1 MYNSN
6 EKNAYYYLRS
16 LPFFS
21 GVLLFLIFLWANP
34 ELVRALGKYISYGP
48 EENFARYGWYLYYLI
63 IPFCVSGLSRVKY
76 HWPMVSV
83 FMLAPIVLCLSYWL
97 WELLGW
103 VVMGIYLIALVT
115 ILDVTD
121 KRRGKEH
128 DIYKWTVI
136 ATCGIYAVLRVIGG
150 LFASD
155 ILGFID
161 FAFVIAIGGYFMLTS
176 IVDCF
181 KSDEDLKF
189 ADIQPSSISFLYIL
203 IILFLMILM
212 AGIERSKPQRSSAK
226 QTNQQTTS
234 RKATTY
240 VCTAS
245 TLNIRNMPNSS
256 ARTLG
261 KLKKGEKIEVYQF
274 VNDYAEINYAGQKGY
289 VSKKYLT
296 TVDKYK
302 ASSSTSSSYN
312 KKAVQTT
319 SSQTQQIKPVP
330 ADARQLHAGR
340 MTSKPRTDD
349 SGRDNIYAVT
359 QGSGYIT
366 VWFVI
371 PRFNTFEVSSRTYL
385 TAQNG
390 SQNIKLKVKEMGEW
404 TKEKGYVKFKLDV
417 HHAEDYSSDRL
428 FGLIFDE
435 IDPSITTITIKDEK
449 RNWEWTGIH
458 LNPSK

>member
-1 MYNSN
+1 MYNIE

-21 GVLLFLIFLWANP
+21 GVLLFLIFLKANP
-34 ELVRALGKYISYGP
+34 DMVRVLGSYITYGP
-48 EENFARYGWYLYYLI
+48 EENFGRYGWYLYYLI

-83 FMLAPIVLCLSYWL
+83 FMLAPIALCLSYWL

-161 FAFVIAIGGYFMLTS
+161 FAFVIAMGGYFMLTS

-203 IILFLMILM
+203 ILVILMILM
-212 AGIERSKPQRSSAK
+212 ASAEGRNPNSSTAK
-226 QTNQQTTS
+226 QTNQQ
-234 RKATTY
+234 ATEAKTMTY
-240 VCTAS
+240 VCTAN
-245 TLNIRNMPNSS
+245 TLNVRSMPNSS
-256 ARTLG
+256 ALTIGILTKG
-261 KLKKGEKIEVYQF
+261 KQVEVYGF
-274 VNDYAEINYAGQKGY
+274 VNDFAEINYAGNRRY
-289 VSKKYLT
+289 VSKKYIIPISQ
-296 TVDKYK
+296 YR
-302 ASSSTSSSYN
+302 ASSTVNSKQKST
-312 KKAVQTT
+312 QTT
-319 SSQTQQIKPVP
+319 TQTQPVKPIP
-330 ADARQLHAGR
+330 AEARQLHAGH
-340 MTSKPRTDD
+340 MTSKPRIDEAGND
-349 SGRDNIYAVT
+349 KVYAVT
-359 QGSGYIT
+359 QGAGYTT
-366 VWFVI
+366 VWFVV
-371 PRFNTFEVSSRTYL
+371 PRFDTFEVSSRTYI
-385 TAQNG
+385 TAQNV

-417 HHAEDYSSDRL
+417 KHDEDYVTDRL

-435 IDPSITTITIKDEK
+435 IDPSITTITVKDEK

-458 LNPSK
+458 LSPSK